1 MPKARTVAR
10 ILFASL
16 DDGCATVQRLLQEGM
31 VPSIAEIMDHICL
44 EAVARHRR
52 LDLPEAARACVLI
65 EVDGEDATAL
75 AAQTARIRAVAA
87 ECGSLEFREARDRA
101 EVDDLW
107 AVRRSLSQALIAL
120 APDRLG
126 EDISVPRGAFPEVVR
141 RIEAISR
148 RHGLLIPIFGHAG
161 DGNLHP
167 GVLCDLAT
175 PGEHERVER
184 VVSEIFDAALA
195 LGGTLTGEH
204 GVGVTKRPYLARA
217 LGEPGVAALRA
228 VKGALDPT
236 GILNPGKMW

>member
-1 MPKARTVAR
+1 
-10 ILFASL
+10 
-16 DDGCATVQRLLQEGM
+16 M

-148 RHGLLIPIFGHAG
+148 RAWPAHSHLRPRRGRQPASRGVVRPGH
-161 DGNLHP
+161 P
-167 GVLCDLAT
+167 W
-175 PGEHERVER
+175 
-184 VVSEIFDAALA
+184 
-195 LGGTLTGEH
+195 
-204 GVGVTKRPYLARA
+204 
-217 LGEPGVAALRA
+217 
-228 VKGALDPT
+228 GA
-236 GILNPGKMW
+236 